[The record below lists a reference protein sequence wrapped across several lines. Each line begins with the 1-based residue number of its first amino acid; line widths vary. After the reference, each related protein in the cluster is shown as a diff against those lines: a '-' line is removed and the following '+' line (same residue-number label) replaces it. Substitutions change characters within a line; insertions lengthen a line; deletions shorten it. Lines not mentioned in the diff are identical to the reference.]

1 MIWSRLQTRPE
12 SKYPRQNSDMW
23 SDQLTGYLRENG
35 RKGVR
40 NLVVVLAAADNVNP
54 LARQLAARVPGVVA
68 LSASYGRGQLGKDFE
83 ISLRAMAGLAVH
95 PNVAGCLVVSFEP
108 ESSQR
113 VADLA
118 AAQGRRVETLSF
130 LAEGGLERSLNKGSE
145 ILRGMLD
152 RAARLQRVKLLAS
165 ELIVGLECGGSDTT
179 SGLFGN
185 PALGAFTDALVDQG
199 GTAVFSEPVECL
211 GAEEL
216 LQRRAVSR
224 EVAEQ
229 LIATVQSYNLLAK
242 ESGIDLAGTNPTP
255 DNMAGGLT
263 SIEEKSLG
271 ALAKTG
277 SRPIKGVIGYG
288 EAASAPGVWMMDAPA
303 AAVEN
308 ITALAAGGAQVIC
321 FVTGSCNPSGHPI
334 APTIKI
340 SANPATIERM
350 PEHIDV
356 SLAQALKGE
365 INTMQAAGLIAA
377 TLAQVAN
384 GLPTAAERLGYLE
397 SNISRF
403 GLSV

>member
-1 MIWSRLQTRPE
+1 
-12 SKYPRQNSDMW
+12 MW
-23 SDQLTGYLRENG
+23 SDELTGYPRENG
-35 RKGVR
+35 RKGIR

-54 LARQLAARVPGVVA
+54 LARQLAVRVPGVVS
-68 LSASYGRGQLGKDFE
+68 LPASYGRGQLGRDFE
-83 ISLRAMAGLAVH
+83 ISLRAMAGLAAH

-108 ESSQR
+108 ESAKR
-113 VADLA
+113 IADLA

-130 LAEGGLERSLNKGSE
+130 LAIGGLERSLEQGAE
-145 ILRGMLD
+145 ILRRMLD
-152 RAARLQRVKLLAS
+152 RAARLQRVRVAAS
-165 ELIVGLECGGSDTT
+165 VLIVGLECGGSDAT

-185 PALGAFTDALVDQG
+185 PALGAFTDALVDHG

-211 GAEEL
+211 GAEAL
-216 LQRRAVSR
+216 LRRRAVSR
-224 EVAEQ
+224 EVADK
-229 LIATVQSYNLLAK
+229 LIATVQSYDLLAK
-242 ESGIDLAGTNPTP
+242 ESGVDLAGTNPTP
-255 DNMAGGLT
+255 DNIAGGLT

-277 SRPIKGVIGYG
+277 SRPIQGVIGYG
-288 EAASAPGVWMMDAPA
+288 ETAPAPGVWMMDAPA

-340 SANPATIERM
+340 SANPVTIERM

-356 SLAQALKGE
+356 GLAQTLGGE
-365 INTMQAAGLIAA
+365 MTSTQGAELIAMTVA
-377 TLAQVAN
+377 RVAN
-384 GLPTAAERLGYLE
+384 GLPTAAERLDYLE